1 MTREEAETT
10 PMIELAEMLIDYS
23 DEYDYEDKLPY
34 ELVEEGLD
42 RYDTIERLES
52 LGAFEEDND

>member
-1 MTREEAETT
+1 MTREFAEEL

-23 DEYDYEDKLPY
+23 DDYEDKEAY

-42 RYDTIERLES
+42 RYDTLERLES
-52 LGAFEEDND
+52 LGAFDEDND

>member
-1 MTREEAETT
+1 MTRQEAITT

-23 DEYDYEDKLPY
+23 DVYEGKEAY
-34 ELVEEGLD
+34 ELVEDGLD
-42 RYDTIERLES
+42 RYDTIEELES